1 MQNSMGIES
10 SVLVREN
17 SMAVRA
23 DLAFESASASTMPSA
38 RFWFGQMT
46 NQTLNHMIVPS
57 HMPMPIA
64 VLLPSSMKPI
74 AMASTR

>member
-1 MQNSMGIES
+1 
-10 SVLVREN
+10 
-17 SMAVRA
+17 
-23 DLAFESASASTMPSA
+23 MPSA